1 MPVRS
6 WEHHVINTWIA
17 GGGIDLFGE
26 SLVGLKSLFWRAF
39 SWEVSHRDSY
49 SKKTGRGTYLFR
61 SREKL

>member
-26 SLVGLKSLFWRAF
+26 SLVGLKSLF
-39 SWEVSHRDSY
+39 
-49 SKKTGRGTYLFR
+49 
-61 SREKL
+61 